1 MSVTCLLCGH
11 SEARTLFQA
20 TDRLYRTTD
29 KPFQV
34 VECQNCGLIRLD
46 PWPSAEE
53 LRLYYPDEYWFAPRA
68 DAASRLEELYR
79 RLVLRDHLQF
89 VWRAFQDSRDKGI
102 LIDVGCG
109 GGLLLRLLQER
120 GLRVAGLETSRAAA
134 AAAWEHNR
142 VPIVCGDLAQA
153 PLAPESCSVLTMFHV
168 VEHLPNPVSYLKS
181 ARQLLTPDGRL
192 VIQVPNASSW
202 QFLLF
207 GSNWNGVDVPRHLAD
222 YRERDLERLLEQ
234 CGFEIVRRKR
244 FSLRDNPAG
253 FASSIAPGLDP
264 MARRV
269 RKSQESAAGK
279 LAKDL
284 LYFALVVAALPFTL
298 LEAACGAGST
308 IMVEAR
314 KKS

>member
-1 MSVTCLLCGH
+1 VSVACLLCGH
-11 SEARTLFQA
+11 GEARTLFQA

-29 KPFQV
+29 KLFRV
-34 VECQNCGLIRLD
+34 VECERCGLIRLD

-53 LRLYYPDEYWFAPRA
+53 LRLYYPDEYWFAPRT

-79 RLVLRDHLQF
+79 RLVLRDHMHF
-89 VWRAFQDSRDKGI
+89 VLRAFQDCADQG
-102 LIDVGCG
+102 LLVDVGCG

-120 GLRVAGLETSRAAA
+120 GMRVAGLETSRAAA

-142 VPIVCGDLAQA
+142 VPMFCGDLASA
-153 PLAPESCSVLTMFHV
+153 PLARESCSLLMMFHV
-168 VEHLPNPVSYLKS
+168 VEHLPDPVSYLRS
-181 ARQLLTPDGRL
+181 ARELLKPDGRL

-207 GSNWNGVDVPRHLAD
+207 GSNWNGVDVPRHLTD
-222 YRERDLERLLEQ
+222 YRERDLQRLLEQ

-253 FASSIAPGLDP
+253 FASSVAPGLDP

-269 RKSQESAAGK
+269 RKARESPAGK

-284 LYFALVVAALPFTL
+284 FYFALVVAALPFTL